1 MARNYDL
8 DTKAATEAGSGGS
21 RRVDHSGLYPATILF
36 AWGTINDNGTEAV
49 HIIAD
54 CDNGQKLEQAFYTF
68 NKSGEALPSY
78 KMVNALMTCA
88 SVRQLSAVRGDVTR
102 YDFDAKADLTYK
114 EDVYPELVG
123 KRAIFAVQMEAYVN
137 GQGQE
142 RQRPIVVGVYHAENR
157 RSAAEILAK
166 PPGEAKSID
175 AQGKWLE
182 ANPVKAAKEQRK
194 PQGTPPIAGSGTPPI
209 GGASFDDDDSGI
221 PF

>member
-1 MARNYDL
+1 MARNYNL
-8 DTKAATEAGSGGS
+8 DPKAASEAGSGGS
-21 RRVDHSGLYPATILF
+21 RRVDQSGLYPATILF

-68 NKSGEALPSY
+68 NKAGDALPSY

-88 SVRQLSAVRGDVTR
+88 SVRQLNAVRGDVTR
-102 YDFDAKADLTYK
+102 YDFDAKADLIYK

-123 KRAIFAVQMEAYVN
+123 NRAIFAVQMEAYVN

-142 RQRPIVVGVYHAENR
+142 RQRPIVVGVYHAESQ

-166 PPGEAKSID
+166 PPSEAKSID
-175 AQGKWLE
+175 AQAKWLE

-194 PQGTPPIAGSGTPPI
+194 PQGTPPISPGAPQSVTGTW
-209 GGASFDDDDSGI
+209 FDDDDI